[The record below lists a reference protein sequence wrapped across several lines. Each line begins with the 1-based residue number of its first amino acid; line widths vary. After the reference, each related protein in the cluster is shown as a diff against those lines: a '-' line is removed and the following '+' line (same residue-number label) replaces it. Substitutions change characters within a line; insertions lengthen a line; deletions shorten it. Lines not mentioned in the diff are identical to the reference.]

1 MKNFLLKIYNKI
13 IQSIEKI
20 KKARAR
26 KVYSKLQKPQI
37 MSMNDTIHYIIK
49 HKVSVSRFGD
59 GEFSLVAGKG
69 ISFQSVNGFLVDK
82 LRKILVADTP
92 NHIACLPITMVSTKS
107 VNEKASQ
114 YWKTYFEENYSTIV
128 KYVRLDKVYYDAL
141 ITRLYIDNIDK
152 NEAAEH
158 FELLKEIW
166 LNKDICIIEGE
177 KSRLGVGNDLFNGAQ
192 SITRIICPSINA
204 FNAYNDILSF
214 VNDDVTKDKLLLIA
228 LGPTATA
235 LAWDL
240 SKMGYWALD
249 IGHVDIEYE
258 WMLMGAEKKVPIK
271 NKFVGDLF
279 TFDEADDSALDS
291 YTKSI
296 IKVLN

>member
-37 MSMNDTIHYIIK
+37 MSTKDTIHYIIK

-59 GEFSLVAGKG
+59 GEFSLVAGKC
-69 ISFQSVNGFLVDK
+69 ISFQSVNGCLVDK

-92 NHIACLPITMVSTKS
+92 NHITCLPITMVSTKS

-128 KYVRLDKVYYDAL
+128 KYLRLDKVYYDAL

-214 VNDDVTKDKLLLIA
+214 VNDNVTKDKLLLIA

-279 TFDEADDSALDS
+279 TFDEADDSTLDS